1 MDSIILLPMLI
12 PVAMGSIMAYIY
24 LPMIVT
30 ELKKQNERLGVIAEQ
45 LDEAK
50 RSNN

>member
-1 MDSIILLPMLI
+1 MLM
-12 PVAMGSIMAYIY
+12 PVAMGGITAYIY
-24 LPMIVT
+24 LPMIVA